1 SRVRDLF
8 EQARKNAPCIIFMDE
23 IDAVGRQR
31 GAGLGGGHDEREQ
44 TLNQLLVE
52 MDGFD
57 NTKGIILVAAPNRPD
72 VLDPA
77 LLRPGRFDRRIVVDQ
92 PDIRGREEILQI
104 HVRDKPIADDVN
116 LSVLARRTPGF
127 VGADLANLTNEAA
140 ILAARHG
147 RKIVIMADF
156 ESSIDKVIAGSERKS
171 RIISEKEKENT
182 AYHEM
187 GHALVAAFLPGADP
201 VHKITIIPRGMAL
214 GLTMQLPVED
224 RLTVSR
230 THLQNQIC
238 ILLGGRV
245 AEMIVFN
252 ELTSGAK
259 NDIERATKIARKMV
273 CELGMSDEIG
283 PLHLGDDNQ
292 TVFLGRDFNTRNDL
306 SDETARKVDAEIR
319 KLIETALKKAN
330 EILAGNRP
338 LLDKCSK
345 TLLERE
351 TISAEE
357 FKELIEGREL
367 PPLPAVKPL
376 LNVIEAIEKAGEA
389 DKRDNSKTVSS
400 KNPEGEN
407 YIKDV

>member
-1 SRVRDLF
+1 
-8 EQARKNAPCIIFMDE
+8 
-23 IDAVGRQR
+23 
-31 GAGLGGGHDEREQ
+31 
-44 TLNQLLVE
+44 
-52 MDGFD
+52 
-57 NTKGIILVAAPNRPD
+57 
-72 VLDPA
+72 
-77 LLRPGRFDRRIVVDQ
+77 
-92 PDIRGREEILQI
+92 
-104 HVRDKPIADDVN
+104 
-116 LSVLARRTPGF
+116 
-127 VGADLANLTNEAA
+127 
-140 ILAARHG
+140 
-147 RKIVIMADF
+147 
-156 ESSIDKVIAGSERKS
+156 
-171 RIISEKEKENT
+171 
-182 AYHEM
+182 
-187 GHALVAAFLPGADP
+187 
-201 VHKITIIPRGMAL
+201 
-214 GLTMQLPVED
+214 
-224 RLTVSR
+224 
-230 THLQNQIC
+230 
-238 ILLGGRV
+238 
-245 AEMIVFN
+245 
-252 ELTSGAK
+252 
-259 NDIERATKIARKMV
+259 MV

-306 SDETARKVDAEIR
+306 SDETARKIDAEIR